1 MTILNILA
9 PILAV
14 SVGFILLLIIGS
26 IIFYLSFYRK
36 VPQGQAL
43 VRTGRGGIRVA
54 FDEGMLVIP
63 VLHLGEVMD
72 TSLKKLEIARI
83 GKDGLI
89 CNDNL
94 RADIKVVFFVRVN
107 QKEEDVT
114 RVAQSIGCT
123 RASSNETL
131 VNLFDAKFSEALKTV
146 GKQFNFVDLY
156 NSREKFKNEILN
168 L

>member
-54 FDEGMLVIP
+54 FDEGMLVEENTP
-63 VLHLGEVMD
+63 EEFFNNPKSD
-72 TSLKKLEIARI
+72 RTKLF
-83 GKDGLI
+83 LS
-89 CNDNL
+89 
-94 RADIKVVFFVRVN
+94 
-107 QKEEDVT
+107 Q
-114 RVAQSIGCT
+114 
-123 RASSNETL
+123 
-131 VNLFDAKFSEALKTV
+131 
-146 GKQFNFVDLY
+146 
-156 NSREKFKNEILN
+156 IL
-168 L
+168 